1 MQCLGANRQQAL
13 HTAPLLGLADKAMPH
28 RDRVSFFVICDIGM
42 TSGMRMRHFICEST
56 VTCRFSNSV
65 SYRGPLTWD
74 NATCLTSCH
83 PESVSDS
90 CHFLS
95 RTSAL
100 P

>member
-56 VTCRFSNSV
+56 VTCSFPNLLSTRDALNSTYTARLTGCPARVV
-65 SYRGPLTWD
+65 SPSWPIFRR
-74 NATCLTSCH
+74 H
-83 PESVSDS
+83 I
-90 CHFLS
+90 
-95 RTSAL
+95 
-100 P
+100 